1 MSTAHSVEDA
11 LGDLIPRQMSSG
23 ERADMWGERF
33 MKLTL
38 FFVFIDIAFFATFML
53 AESNI
58 IPVGKISKLI
68 EFWTYPAAATVGSL
82 GATCVAGLFKLSH
95 VIGR

>member
-11 LGDLIPRQMSSG
+11 LGDLIPREMSAG

-38 FFVFIDIAFFATFML
+38 IFVFMDIAFFAAFLL
-53 AESNI
+53 AESNLL
-58 IPVGKISKLI
+58 PLGKISRLVD
-68 EFWTYPAAATVGSL
+68 FWLYPAAATVGSL